1 MRSLHVRIVFQSLNN
16 PLFEG
21 LLQYWKINLS
31 FFPEPASYLGIV
43 LNFGFFDKEVKV
55 TFYILF
61 LSVEICGIW
70 CLLVLY

>member
-1 MRSLHVRIVFQSLNN
+1 MRSFHVRIVFQSLNN
-16 PLFEG
+16 PLFER
-21 LLQYWKINLS
+21 LLYWKINIS

-43 LNFGFFDKEVKV
+43 LNSGFFDKEVKV

-61 LSVEICGIW
+61 LSVESCGIW

>member
-1 MRSLHVRIVFQSLNN
+1 MFQSVNN

-21 LLQYWKINLS
+21 LLYWKINLS
-31 FFPEPASYLGIV
+31 LFAESASYLGVV
-43 LNFGFFDKEVKV
+43 LNFGFFNKEVKV

-61 LSVEICGIW
+61 LSVESCGIW

>member
-21 LLQYWKINLS
+21 LLYWKINLS
-31 FFPEPASYLGIV
+31 FFPEPSSYLGIV
-43 LNFGFFDKEVKV
+43 LNSGFFDKEVKV
-55 TFYILF
+55 IFYILF
-61 LSVEICGIW
+61 LSVESCGIW